1 MDDPVASAEHTALM
15 AGLIILMV
23 IILCLTLF
31 VMGLYISLKTER
43 DVNEILKAKIV
54 GRLIQCP

>member
-1 MDDPVASAEHTALM
+1 MV
-15 AGLIILMV
+15 GLLITMILILGMTIGVV
-23 IILCLTLF
+23 IL
-31 VMGLYISLKTER
+31 SLKLKQER

>member
-1 MDDPVASAEHTALM
+1 MV
-15 AGLIILMV
+15 GLLITMT
-23 IILCLTLF
+23 IILCMTIGVVIL
-31 VMGLYISLKTER
+31 SLKLKQER

>member
-1 MDDPVASAEHTALM
+1 MITM
-15 AGLIILMV
+15 ILVLAMTIGIV
-23 IILCLTLF
+23 LLTLK
-31 VMGLYISLKTER
+31 LKQER